1 MSRLKRIIFPLV
13 LAMFLTIV
21 VPVGA
26 SAMELPFDIQSKSAL
41 LLDFDTG
48 TILYE
53 KNPHEKLPM
62 ASITKIMTLLLAME
76 AIEDGK
82 LKLDDTI
89 NVSEHAASMG
99 GSTAFLAPGES
110 FPVSTILET
119 IIVASANDASVALAE
134 KIYGS
139 HEAFVEKM
147 NQRAQELGMKN
158 TNFANSTGLPAEN
171 HYSTAHDIA
180 LMSRKLLKHSLFFKW
195 STIWVDYI
203 RDGETMLVNTNRL
216 VRFYQNCDGIKT
228 GYTTEAA
235 HCISASA
242 KRGNLR
248 LIAIVL
254 AAPTSNVRFAEAGKL
269 MDHGFANYESIS
281 IVKKH
286 QIIEKEV
293 LITGGKKNA
302 IKGLVADDLS
312 ILIKKGESKEFTRDI
327 ELSLPLQAPI
337 EQGQKI
343 GLLTVKKNEKAVGM
357 VDIVADETVEVAS
370 AFDYFNKI
378 FNSWL
383 KKSE

>member
-1 MSRLKRIIFPLV
+1 MNRLKRIIFPLV
-13 LAMFLTIV
+13 LAISLAIV
-21 VPVGA
+21 APTGA
-26 SAMELPFDIQSKSAL
+26 LATELPFDIQSKSAL

-62 ASITKIMTLLLAME
+62 ASITKIMTILLGME
-76 AIEDGK
+76 AIEDGR

-89 NVSEHAASMG
+89 TVSEHAASMG
-99 GSTAFLAPGES
+99 GSTAFLSSGET

-134 KIYGS
+134 KVYGS

-158 TNFANSTGLPAEN
+158 SHFVNSTGLPAEN
-171 HYSTAHDIA
+171 HYTTAYDIA
-180 LMSRKLLKHSLFFKW
+180 MMSRELLKHSLFFKW

-216 VRFYQNCDGIKT
+216 VRFYQNCDGVKT

-254 AAPTSNVRFAEAGKL
+254 AAPTSNVRFAEASKL

-286 QIIEKEV
+286 QVIEKEV
-293 LITGGKKNA
+293 LISGGKRNA
-302 IKGLVADDLS
+302 IKGLAADDLS
-312 ILIKKGESKEFTRDI
+312 ILLQKGESKEFTRDI

-343 GLLTVKKNEKAVGM
+343 GLLTVKKDEKTVG
-357 VDIVADETVEVAS
+357 VTDIVADETVEVAS
-370 AFDYFNKI
+370 VFDYFNRI
-378 FNSWL
+378 LSSWL
-383 KKSE
+383 KKPE